1 VNGVCDRIG
10 CENDAALMPIVEVT
24 AESGEGGTAI
34 IGVTVECCL
43 AHTDM
48 TVDQF
53 LDGQDGEA
61 WQAVLA
67 TFREHN
73 RQPPS
78 RESAVLHWVP
88 VPFAKQRRGASKHN

>member
-10 CENDAALMPIVEVT
+10 CDNDAAMMPIITVE
-24 AESGEGGTAI
+24 AASGEGGTAI

-48 TVDQF
+48 TIEQF
-53 LDGQDGEA
+53 LDAGDGEA

-67 TFREHN
+67 TFREH
-73 RQPPS
+73 RKAAPS
-78 RESAVLHWVP
+78 RESAVLHWQP
-88 VPFAKQRRGASKHN
+88 IPFAKERRALARLD